1 MRFRRK
7 EQSAN
12 NPLPTDRQPQVSD
25 LYLQAHK
32 YSIQFDI
39 SPEISYLNDSLPRLL
54 PEFLPLFEGFPEGV
68 WISQQTVEE
77 GLDFC
82 QITFWVFAEEPDAI
96 KTFSLW
102 FQAFFRDEGII
113 DLLERFVKH
122 ALEDSDEIEVALLDW
137 ARIHVT
143 EEEVRHA
150 AEQEYH
156 SNIVN
161 SRVTGKTALTNHI
174 AGAILLVLYFIHS
187 TDAV

>member
-7 EQSAN
+7 EDTAS
-12 NPLPTDRQPQVSD
+12 NPSPSTRHAKVPD
-25 LYLQAHK
+25 LCLQAHK

-54 PEFLPLFEGFPEGV
+54 PEFLPLFGGFPNGI

-82 QITFWVFAEEPDAI
+82 QVTFWAFAQEPDAI
-96 KTFSLW
+96 KAFSIW
-102 FQAFFRDEGII
+102 FQAFFRDEQII
-113 DLLERFVKH
+113 DLLERFIKH

-143 EEEVRHA
+143 EEEVRQVVEEEH
-150 AEQEYH
+150 Y
-156 SNIVN
+156 S
-161 SRVTGKTALTNHI
+161 SRSTA
-174 AGAILLVLYFIHS
+174 V
-187 TDAV
+187 

>member
-7 EQSAN
+7 GETPSS
-12 NPLPTDRQPQVSD
+12 PSSTDRPTEVSD

-39 SPEISYLNDSLPRLL
+39 SPEISYLNESLPRLL

-68 WISQQTVEE
+68 WISKQTVEE

-82 QITFWVFAEEPDAI
+82 QVTFWVFAEKPDAI
-96 KTFSLW
+96 KAFSLW

-137 ARIHVT
+137 ARVHVT
-143 EEEVRHA
+143 EEEVRQA
-150 AEQEYH
+150 VEKERH
-156 SNIVN
+156 S
-161 SRVTGKTALTNHI
+161 SESTA
-174 AGAILLVLYFIHS
+174 V
-187 TDAV
+187 

>member
-7 EQSAN
+7 EHTAN
-12 NPLPTDRQPQVSD
+12 NPLPTNRQPEVID

-68 WISQQTVEE
+68 WIAQQAVEE

-82 QITFWVFAEEPDAI
+82 QVTFWAFAEKPDAI
-96 KTFSLW
+96 KEFSIW
-102 FQAFFRDEGII
+102 FQAFFRDERFI
-113 DLLERFVKH
+113 DLLERFVKY
-122 ALEDSDEIEVALLDW
+122 ALEDSDEIEVVLLDW

-143 EEEVRHA
+143 EEEVRQA
-150 AEQEYH
+150 VEEEPH
-156 SNIVN
+156 S
-161 SRVTGKTALTNHI
+161 SRSTA
-174 AGAILLVLYFIHS
+174 V
-187 TDAV
+187 